1 MSSKPATDINSL
13 KIYEENLHL
22 KNKVAEMTREIKE
35 LKERLN
41 KKDETARV
49 VLEQ

>member
-41 KKDETARV
+41 KKDENARV
-49 VLEQ
+49 VLGQ